1 MRSARC
7 ALPWLRARAASRGS
21 RAASPII
28 VDDQV
33 IGAIGVSSGTSD
45 EGLSGLPSRHRR
57 IHGRSKALSGWKT
70 FEEFKV
76 GDKATFS
83 KTITDADLLMFV
95 AVSGDQ
101 YEVHVDEEYAKTTRF
116 GKRIAHGMLTASLI
130 SAVNGALLQRPGG
143 ISVAQTLHWK
153 APVYP
158 GDTLTATSEV
168 VEIIT
173 ERRRLRCR
181 TTVVNQNGVLVLD
194 GEAIEQKDTA

>member
-1 MRSARC
+1 M
-7 ALPWLRARAASRGS
+7 
-21 RAASPII
+21 
-28 VDDQV
+28 
-33 IGAIGVSSGTSD
+33 
-45 EGLSGLPSRHRR
+45 
-57 IHGRSKALSGWKT
+57 SGWKT

-83 KTITDADLLMFV
+83 KTITDADLLMFA

-116 GKRIAHGMLTASLI
+116 GKRIAHGMLTASLL

-168 VEIIT
+168 VEIIAG
-173 ERRRLRCR
+173 RRRLRCK

-194 GEAIEQKDTA
+194 GEAIEQKDPA